1 MNEIEY
7 AKKRYYE
14 LKERRDSLLRC
25 IADDYDFDGDME
37 DEDGVEQFLEEI
49 HSGEIILF
57 GNDDRDL
64 MYIEDMMLA
73 FELAATV
80 NDDYRRR
87 CAVDTALKFKKQRA
101 EDIKK
106 AEEVISVMDE
116 VINICDKKQLE

>member
-14 LKERRDSLLRC
+14 LKERRNELLKGL
-25 IADDYDFDGDME
+25 AYEYDFDGDLE
-37 DEDGVEQFLEEI
+37 DEDGVEIFLQEI

-64 MYIEDMMLA
+64 AYIEDMMLA
-73 FELAATV
+73 FELAVTG
-80 NDDYRRR
+80 NNDYRRR
-87 CAVDTALKFKKQRA
+87 CAVDTALKFKEQRA

-106 AEEVISVMDE
+106 AEEVISAMDE
-116 VINICDKKQLE
+116 VIKICDKLE